1 MKSVFVVLGLVAVAN
16 AFQAPMMATRAIAKP
31 AAKKAAKPAPKVVAK
46 KVVAKKVVAKPAKK
60 AVAKAA
66 PAKKAARAPAVSFSR
81 AGLLRFLPANL
92 WYRGCTRGD
101 KDATHKAHHIH
112 DNVSSFVFFV
122 SVYFHV

>member
-31 AAKKAAKPAPKVVAK
+31 AAKKAAKPAP